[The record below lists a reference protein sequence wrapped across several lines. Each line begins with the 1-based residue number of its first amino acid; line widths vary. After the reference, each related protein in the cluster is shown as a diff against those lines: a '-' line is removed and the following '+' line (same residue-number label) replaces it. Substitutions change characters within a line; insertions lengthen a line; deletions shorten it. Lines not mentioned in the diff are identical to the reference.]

1 MTNIPKTW
9 MIRSPRGTLA
19 EDWEESGM
27 VAIGYGGIGGDMS
40 SFDDWQKAVDHLVH
54 TTAGQRWSKNQLW
67 QVARFSTEPREND
80 RVITYDTGRREY
92 LYGLLGNYKFEADSK
107 NNQPHIRTVE
117 WQGRISRDDLSKRAK
132 NGLGATLTIFTARK
146 EVAAEIH
153 RLITGERIPD
163 TTSNLPARTDDLVQA
178 SEDSSLLLSTGEFD
192 ELNDIATELIKD
204 RVMCLDDSQMEHLV
218 AGLLRAMGYKTRVSP
233 VGSDRGR
240 DVIASPDG
248 LGFEHPRIV
257 VEVKHR
263 RNAISAPDIR
273 SLSGALTQT
282 DRGLFVSTGGFTKDA
297 RYEADRANPP
307 ITLLDSDELVQLLT
321 TNYENTDPQT
331 KALIHLK
338 PLYWPA

>member
-1 MTNIPKTW
+1 MTNTPKTW
-9 MIRSPRGTLA
+9 MIRSPRGTFA
-19 EDWEESGM
+19 EDWEEIGI

-40 SFDDWQKAVDHLVH
+40 SFHDWKKAVDHFVH
-54 TTAGQRWSKNQLW
+54 TTTGQRWSKNQLW

-92 LYGLLGNYKFEADSK
+92 LYGLLGNYRFEADSK
-107 NNQPHIRTVE
+107 NNQPHIREVK
-117 WQGRISRDDLSKRAK
+117 WQGRISRDDLSKKAK

-146 EVAAEIH
+146 DVADEIH
-153 RLITGERIPD
+153 RLITGESPAEPE
-163 TTSNLPARTDDLVQA
+163 TSLADNDSVQLDR
-178 SEDSSLLLSTGEFD
+178 EDSSLILSNGDFD
-192 ELNDIATELIKD
+192 ELNDIATEQIKD
-204 RVMCLDDSQMEHLV
+204 RVMCLDDSEMEHLV

-273 SLSGALTQT
+273 SLSGALTPT

-321 TNYENTDPQT
+321 ANYENTDPQT
-331 KALIHLK
+331 KALVHLK